1 MKECYQYQTL
11 LEQNFLIAL
20 GTDFPVEKINPIHTF
35 HAAVFRK
42 NDLGQPLNG
51 FQKNE
56 ALSRTDALKGMTI
69 WAALANFEENEKGSL
84 EIGKS
89 GDMVVLNT
97 EILSQDENEILKTK
111 VIYTIINGENVFNY

>member
-1 MKECYQYQTL
+1 M
-11 LEQNFLIAL
+11 EQNFLIAL
-20 GTDFPVEKINPIHTF
+20 GTDFPVEKINPIYTF
-35 HAAVFRK
+35 YSAVFRK
-42 NDLGQPLNG
+42 NNMGKPLSG

-56 ALSRTDALKGMTI
+56 ALKRINALKGMTI

-97 EILSQDENEILKTK
+97 EILSQEENDILNTK
-111 VIYTIINGENVFNY
+111 VVYTIIDGENVYNY

>member
-1 MKECYQYQTL
+1 

-20 GTDFPVEKINPIHTF
+20 GTDFPVEKINPIYTF
-35 HAAVFRK
+35 YAAVFRK
-42 NDLGQPLNG
+42 NNTRKPLSG

-56 ALSRTDALKGMTI
+56 SLSRINALKGMTI

-89 GDMVVLNT
+89 ADMVVLNT
-97 EILSQDENEILKTK
+97 EILSQDENDILKTK
-111 VIYTIINGENVFNY
+111 VIYTIIDGENVYNY